1 MKSVMYSLWIMMFKL
16 HGKPPAN
23 NHNMW
28 FILFSM
34 SIALELVLDLVFIL
48 HIISPV
54 SNVWSFGLPYL
65 FILPGITVIAP
76 FWGIL
81 GTIIGSP
88 TMLKSF
94 STMNATM
101 VVLNYPLT
109 IFALWVYSS

>member
-1 MKSVMYSLWIMMFKL
+1 
-16 HGKPPAN
+16 
-23 NHNMW
+23 
-28 FILFSM
+28 
-34 SIALELVLDLVFIL
+34 
-48 HIISPV
+48 
-54 SNVWSFGLPYL
+54 
-65 FILPGITVIAP
+65 VIAP